1 MEGCDMT
8 TRRRDEHSDLERV
21 RAAAHECARAAA
33 QIADFADRMSAVIE
47 PAQLAEFD
55 TLVAR
60 ETLALSQRVDAFGR
74 LGFGVGSLDATGE
87 HTT

>member
-1 MEGCDMT
+1 MT
-8 TRRRDEHSDLERV
+8 TARRRDEHTDLER
-21 RAAAHECARAAA
+21 ARAAA
-33 QIADFADRMSAVIE
+33 RECARVAEQIADFADRVSAVVE
-47 PAQLAEFD
+47 PADLVEFD

-87 HTT
+87 NAT